1 MQSAPYEPR
10 PARETAA
17 PELVVSYLER
27 VGRRKLLA
35 PDEEIE
41 LGRRV
46 RAGDEAARIEL
57 TERNLRLV
65 VSVARRYSR
74 RGLPLEDLVQEG
86 NIGLMK
92 AVDRF
97 DPERDYRFSTYAT
110 WWIRQAV
117 GRAVADKSR
126 TIRLLVH
133 AYEKLARLRRANA
146 ELAIE
151 LRREP

>member
-1 MQSAPYEPR
+1 MHSAPYEPR

-35 PDEEIE
+35 PEEEIE

-97 DPERDYRFSTYAT
+97 DPERDYRLLHL
-110 WWIRQAV
+110 RHLV
-117 GRAVADKSR
+117 DKAGCRKGGCGQES
-126 TIRLLVH
+126 H
-133 AYEKLARLRRANA
+133 H
-146 ELAIE
+146 
-151 LRREP
+151 